1 MTYREGGLFKIINKL
16 GHIKLFNDKTHPDKK
31 VTKTM
36 KIWWADK
43 HMIPQ
48 NNYFPVHKLSWFTI
62 LGRVEINRERGRGG
76 RGLFRE
82 GAFIINYRPVR
93 VQGG

>member
-1 MTYREGGLFKIINKL
+1 
-16 GHIKLFNDKTHPDKK
+16 
-31 VTKTM
+31 M

-76 RGLFRE
+76 GGFSDRGLFRE